1 MAPPIPSLT
10 ISQTDGAL
18 AAPASEVIPA
28 TLAICSSGPINTPT
42 LVGSRT
48 ALTALFGTGPGVDAC
63 AYALDIGQKAR
74 VFCRLNPGV
83 AGVNGRLVLTGGGG
97 TVVGAPAAGGSN
109 TGTAVP
115 TLTGTPIASWALKLR
130 VSTAGPNLAASPKFQ
145 YSLDGGL
152 TWSAALTAV
161 AGPVA
166 LGTTGLSIA
175 WADGTF
181 VLNDVWTA
189 NVALTAQQGTCTAAL
204 TGTPNDAYDAILEI
218 VRGGATLAANTATYR
233 LSLDG
238 GLTWGPETAMPVSGV
253 VSPTGTG
260 LTLTFTYTAGT
271 GFVALDRFGW
281 KTVAPGFVLQ
291 DLTDAWTAM
300 LASPYDV
307 EHAHVVGAVDATVT
321 TAVGVLATAA
331 LTAKKPRWVIL
342 EARDQGSA
350 ETEAAWIAA
359 LQADFSA
366 VVSDRTLVC
375 AGAADILSLVSA
387 RIQRRSI
394 GQLVAARAA
403 LVPLSE
409 DLAWVDRGALPG
421 VTRLYHDED
430 AVPGLNA
437 TRFTTARQHQGRTG
451 FYLTNPVTMAEAGS
465 DFELLQYR
473 RVWDRA
479 YRVLRFAMLPSL
491 SSSLL
496 VNPATVASPLVPGAI
511 DEVDA
516 GILED
521 TGREALSEA
530 LVKTSPQH
538 ATAVS
543 VTVDRS
549 NNILTTREVRVAWGI
564 TPLGYA
570 KTLTGTLG
578 FINPARVAT

>member
-1 MAPPIPSLT
+1 MAPPIPSLN
-10 ISQTDGAL
+10 IVQTDGAL
-18 AAPASEVIPA
+18 AAPSSDVIPA

-74 VFCRLNPGV
+74 VFCRINPGV
-83 AGVNGRLVLTGGGG
+83 AGVNGQLVLSGGGG
-97 TVVGAPAAGGSN
+97 TVVGVPAAGGGN

-115 TLTGTPIASWALKLR
+115 TLTGTPVTNYALKLL
-130 VSTAGPNLAASPKFQ
+130 VSTAGANLAASPKYK

-152 TWSAALTAV
+152 TWSAAVTAV
-161 AGPVA
+161 AGPAA
-166 LGTTGLSIA
+166 LGATGLSIA

-181 VLNDVWTA
+181 VLNDAWTS

-253 VSPTGTG
+253 VSPAGTG
-260 LTLTFTYTAGT
+260 LTLTLTYTAGT
-271 GFVALDRFGW
+271 ALVALDRFGF

-300 LASPYDV
+300 LAAPYDV
-307 EHAHVVGAVDATVT
+307 EHVHVVGAVDATVM
-321 TAVGVLATAA
+321 TAVGVLATSAIA
-331 LTAKKPRWVIL
+331 AKKPRWLIL

-366 VVSDRTLVC
+366 VVTDRVLVC
-375 AGAADILSLVSA
+375 AGAADVVSLVTA

-403 LVPLSE
+403 LVPISE

-421 VTRLYHDED
+421 VSRIYHDED

-437 TRFTTARQHQGRTG
+437 ARFTTLRQHQGRTG
-451 FYLTNPVTMAEAGS
+451 FYVTNPVTMAEAGS

-491 SSSLL
+491 SGGLL
-496 VNPATVASPLVPGAI
+496 VNPATVSAPLVPGAI

-516 GILED
+516 GVLED
-521 TGREALSEA
+521 IGNLALNEA
-530 LVKTSPQH
+530 LVKTTPQH
-538 ATAVS
+538 ASAVT
-543 VTVDRS
+543 VAVDRS
-549 NNILTTREVRVAWGI
+549 NNLLTTREVRVGWGI
-564 TPLGYA
+564 TPLSYA
-570 KTLTGTLG
+570 KAITGTLG